1 MSLVKLNARARKLG
15 YKDDGMSNA
24 PNDCRK
30 EAIPAKDE
38 IKEKVHV
45 IDVVQEL
52 QPWRSWMKL

>member
-45 IDVVQEL
+45 IDVVQAL
-52 QPWRSWMKL
+52 QP